1 MEGTAVFPSTLA
13 NRSSPE
19 GIQLAQRGSGSSEA
33 TPRAWGKHDKGQCYQ
48 KPGVITGVI
57 AAFWFIVDTAVPS
70 EQSLVYFS
78 LLKAMYIHIQ
88 TLMSLD
94 MPFYYQHTNRPAVGW

>member
-1 MEGTAVFPSTLA
+1 MGPGHLKQPQEHG
-13 NRSSPE
+13 
-19 GIQLAQRGSGSSEA
+19 
-33 TPRAWGKHDKGQCYQ
+33 GKHDKEQCYQ

-78 LLKAMYIHIQ
+78 LLKAMYFTYRHLCYLICHSI
-88 TLMSLD
+88 
-94 MPFYYQHTNRPAVGW
+94 TNTRTGLLWTGKVWSFLETFSAVDELTAKLSK